1 MRKILTI
8 AAREY
13 RAMVGTKAFL
23 ISITM
28 MPILMFGGIIAMNL
42 LRNVSDDKA
51 KQIAVIDESGL
62 LFSVLESAAKTR
74 NSAIE
79 QQSDD
84 NDKQSN
90 GPFANNSRYEFEQVD
105 TNADSEKSIDQWK
118 LNLSDRVRKQ
128 DLYAFIIIPAG
139 IDSTDPS
146 NIPEVA
152 FYSPDAS
159 LSDARQWIR
168 QIINQHVR
176 MLRLKSLD
184 IDPELVEKASVPIS
198 VAGKGLVEKT
208 SGGDIEGE
216 EEKSEL
222 TAIFLPMG
230 VMMLMFMVI
239 FMSSQP
245 MLESVLEEKSQR
257 IAEVLLGSANP
268 FQLMMGKLIGTV
280 GGSLTVFMTYLAGGF
295 IVASYNNWTNAIP
308 FELIPWFVAFQLLG
322 VLFYASI
329 FMAIG
334 ASVNQLKEAQSMLI
348 PVWMMM
354 MCPMFVWFMVIREPN
369 GALAKWLSFFPPA
382 TPSMFVL
389 RMATGQAIPL
399 WQPIVGF
406 TILIL
411 TTLLCVVVAGR
422 IFRVG
427 LLWQGKTPKLNE
439 LLTWAL
445 KG

>member
-42 LRNVSDDKA
+42 LRNVGEVNDKKIAIVDGTGKLFAVLDTAA
-51 KQIAVIDESGL
+51 KMRNDSMKQQAESG
-62 LFSVLESAAKTR
+62 AK
-74 NSAIE
+74 E
-79 QQSDD
+79 DD
-84 NDKQSN
+84 
-90 GPFANNSRYEFEQVD
+90 GPFSNNSRYVFEDVEVD
-105 TNADSEKSIDQWK
+105 DLSEKSINEIK
-118 LNLSDRVRKQ
+118 LELSDRVRDQ
-128 DLYAFIIIPAG
+128 ELYAFVIIPEG
-139 IDSTDPS
+139 IESTKPTG
-146 NIPEVA
+146 ITEVA

-159 LSDARQWIR
+159 LSDARQWIG

-176 MLRLKSLD
+176 TLRLTELE
-184 IDPELVEKASVPIS
+184 IDPQLVEQASMPIRI
-198 VAGKGLVEKT
+198 AGKGLVEKT
-208 SGGDIEGE
+208 ASGAIEGE
-216 EEKSEL
+216 EETSEL

-268 FQLMMGKLIGTV
+268 FQLMLGKLIGTV
-280 GGSLTVFMTYLAGGF
+280 GGSLTVFLTYLIGGYL
-295 IVASYNNWTNAIP
+295 VASYNGWTDTIP
-308 FELIPWFVAFQLLG
+308 FELTPWFIIFQLLG
-322 VLFYASI
+322 VLLFASI

-334 ASVNQLKEAQSMLI
+334 ASVNQLKEAQTMLI

-354 MCPMFVWFMVIREPN
+354 MCPMFVWFIVIREPN
-369 GALAKWLSFFPPA
+369 GTLAKWLSFFPPA
-382 TPSMFVL
+382 TPTMFVL
-389 RMATGQAIPL
+389 RMSTGQAIPL
-399 WQPIVGF
+399 WQPIVGLVL
-406 TILIL
+406 LII
-411 TTLLCVVVAGR
+411 TTLLCVVIAGR
-422 IFRVG
+422 IFRIG

-439 LLTWAL
+439 ILTWAI